1 MGDMKHCAVLVR
13 RPEDLW
19 EATRTSLGLAAHN
32 HYASLYVMGFEVSMT
47 DALGENL
54 EWLNEMACEYYS
66 NMEANTKHNF
76 IHIPLAEMAQKLK
89 GMDLI
94 IPFGN
99 PG

>member
-1 MGDMKHCAVLVR
+1 MEETKHCAVIVR

-32 HYASLYVMGFEVSMT
+32 HYAYLYVMDFEVAMT

-54 EWLNEMACEYYS
+54 EWLTEMSCEYYS
-66 NMEANTKHNF
+66 NVEANTKHRF
-76 IHIPLAEMAQKLK
+76 THIPLAKMAEALR

-99 PG
+99 LS